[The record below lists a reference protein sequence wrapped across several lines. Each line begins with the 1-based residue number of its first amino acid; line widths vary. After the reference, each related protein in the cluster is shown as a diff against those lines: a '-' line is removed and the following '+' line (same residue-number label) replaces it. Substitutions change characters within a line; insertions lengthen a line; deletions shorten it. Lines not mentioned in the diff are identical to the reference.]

1 MSKSLRAC
9 VDWAQATF
17 KIVREPQKI
26 IELIGLDPD
35 DFNDLDHGLYGYSR
49 QLRMGNISVMYAGA
63 PEMGIHVQMTG
74 QGCRE
79 FETHSKLNWKEFFL
93 KCFEYDANFTRL
105 DIAIDDI
112 AYDGDKLY
120 FTLPMLIRKLKDG
133 EIRSRFK
140 KGKYIT
146 TVRIEDGQELG
157 STLYFGQQSSDIQ
170 IRFYEKNFERLA
182 AGKELDKKII
192 GWNRTEIQTRR
203 ERANAL
209 ALYLVNEDVISE
221 TTVGEIAAGVLR
233 NYISFC
239 IKDNDKNK
247 ARWKVCKWWDNFLGD
262 VEKLKL
268 TLIAPDKSVERT
280 MAWLNNSVA
289 PSLAMV
295 FTALDGDLDKIKEL
309 IINGQERMTKEQMQL
324 AKEYSDNQDKKKKLS
339 EDS

>member
-17 KIVREPQKI
+17 KIVQEPQKI

-49 QLRMGNISVMYAGA
+49 QLRMGNISVMYAGS
-63 PEMGIHVQMTG
+63 PDMGIHVQMTG

-79 FETHSKLNWKEFFL
+79 FEAQSKLSWKDFIL
-93 KCFEYDANFTRL
+93 KCFEFDANFTRL

-112 AYDGDKLY
+112 AYEGDKLY

-133 EIRSRFK
+133 EVRSRFK
-140 KGKYIT
+140 KARYIT
-146 TVRIEDGQELG
+146 TVRIDDGEEIG

-182 AGKELDKKII
+182 AGKELEKKLI

-203 ERANAL
+203 DRANAM
-209 ALYLVNEDVISE
+209 ALYILNEDQI
-221 TTVGEIAAGVLR
+221 GEIAAGVLR

-239 IKDNDKNK
+239 VKDKDINK
-247 ARWKVCKWWDNFLGD
+247 SRWKVCKWWDRFLGD
-262 VEKLKL
+262 VEPLKL
-268 TLIAPDKSVERT
+268 TLIAPDKTIERT

-309 IINGQERMTKEQMQL
+309 IINGQERMTKEQIQL
-324 AKEYSDNQDKKKKLS
+324 AKEYSDKREKKKLS